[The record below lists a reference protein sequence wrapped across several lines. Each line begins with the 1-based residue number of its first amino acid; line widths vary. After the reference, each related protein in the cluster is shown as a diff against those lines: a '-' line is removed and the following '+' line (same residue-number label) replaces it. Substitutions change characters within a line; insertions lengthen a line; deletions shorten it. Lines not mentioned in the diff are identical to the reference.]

1 MTAHANSL
9 IERDTAR
16 RAPRRWSIP
25 ANDLRALMNAFE
37 RVGYDTERLLASAGI
52 ATTDANDPDARIPS
66 ESLGRIIAA
75 AQQQRFMPNLAM
87 ELARVTALGAFP
99 LLDYL
104 VMTSDTVGTGIA
116 QLARYY
122 RLIGNP
128 VVIELQESPD
138 GIRVAMTSGAP
149 FSVEFLATLMV
160 LHLRHE
166 TDGSFAPD
174 SVSVRHKPDDVAA
187 WESVLGCRVHH
198 TAPWNGVSVP
208 LTSWSLPLRRR
219 DPVLRQILEARADD
233 VLGRLPARTGL
244 AREVQCALASRV
256 AGSDMRIEALARQL
270 AMSPRT
276 LQRRLAAE
284 QVSYQELL
292 DDARKEAAA
301 RYLGE
306 STLAIC
312 EVAYLVGY
320 SEPAPFHRAF
330 KRWYGMTPE
339 NFRQQRRRRID

>member
-16 RAPRRWSIP
+16 RALRRWSIP
-25 ANDLRALMNAFE
+25 ASDLRAFMNAFE
-37 RVGYDTERLLASAGI
+37 RIGYDAERLLASAGI
-52 ATTDANDPDARIPS
+52 ATADVNDPDGRIPS
-66 ESLGRIIAA
+66 ESLGRIISA
-75 AQQQRFMPNLAM
+75 AQQQRFTPNLAM

-104 VMTSDTVGTGIA
+104 VMTSDSVGTGVA

-128 VVIELQESPD
+128 VVIEVQESPD
-138 GIRVAMTSGAP
+138 EIRVAMVSSAP

-160 LHLRHE
+160 LHLRNE
-166 TDGSFAPD
+166 TDGRFGPD

-187 WESVLGCRVHH
+187 WEGVLGCRVHQS
-198 TAPWNGVSVP
+198 APWNGVSVP
-208 LTSWSLPLRRR
+208 LASWSLPLRRR

-244 AREVQCALASRV
+244 AREVQRALASRV

-301 RYLGE
+301 RYLSE

-330 KRWYGMTPE
+330 KRWYAMTPE
-339 NFRQQRRRRID
+339 NFRQQRRLRND

>member
-16 RAPRRWSIP
+16 RAGRQWSMP
-25 ANDLRALMNAFE
+25 ANDVRAFVNAFE
-37 RVGYDTERLLASAGI
+37 RLGYDIERLLASAGFP
-52 ATTDANDPDARIPS
+52 AADADDPDARIPP
-66 ESLGRIIAA
+66 EYLGRIVAD
-75 AQQQRFMPNLAM
+75 AQQQRFKPNLAM

-104 VMTSDTVGTGIA
+104 MMTSDTVGTGIR

-128 VVIELQESPD
+128 VVIELQESPG
-138 GIRVAMTSGAP
+138 GIRVVMAGGAA

-160 LHLRHE
+160 LHLRNE
-166 TDGSFAPD
+166 TDGRFAAY
-174 SVSVRHKPDDVAA
+174 SVSVGHQPSAAAA
-187 WESVLGCRVHH
+187 WENVLGCRVHH
-198 TAPWNGVSVP
+198 TAQWNGVSVP
-208 LTSWSLPLRRR
+208 HSSWSLPLRRR

-244 AREVQCALASRV
+244 AREVQRALASRV
-256 AGSDMRIEALARQL
+256 AGSDMRIDALARQL

-284 QVSYQELL
+284 HVSYQELL

-301 RYLGE
+301 RYLAE

-330 KRWYGMTPE
+330 KRWYGMTPQ
-339 NFRQQRRRRID
+339 NFRQQRRR

>member
-16 RAPRRWSIP
+16 RAERRWSLP
-25 ANDLRALMNAFE
+25 ANDLRALMSAFE
-37 RVGYDTERLLASAGI
+37 RVGYDSEWLLASAGI
-52 ATTDANDPDARIPS
+52 PTAEVNDPDARISS
-66 ESLGRIIAA
+66 ESLGRIVTA
-75 AQQQRFMPNLAM
+75 AQQRRFTPNLAM

-104 VMTSDTVGTGIA
+104 VMTSDTVGAGVR

-128 VVIELQESPD
+128 VVIELQESPE
-138 GIRVAMTSGAP
+138 GIRVEMASGAA

-160 LHLRHE
+160 LHLRNE
-166 TDGSFAPD
+166 TDARFAAG
-174 SVSVRHKPDDVAA
+174 SVSVKHEPADVAA

-198 TAPWNGVSVP
+198 SAPWNGLSVP
-208 LTSWSLPLRRR
+208 CTSWSLPLRRR

-244 AREVQCALASRV
+244 AREVQRALASRG

-276 LQRRLAAE
+276 LQRRLASE
-284 QVSYQELL
+284 QVSYHELL

-301 RYLGE
+301 RYLSE

-339 NFRQQRRRRID
+339 NFRRQRCRKID

>member
-9 IERDTAR
+9 IERDTPR
-16 RAPRRWSIP
+16 RAERRWSMP
-25 ANDLRALMNAFE
+25 ANDLRAFMNAFG
-37 RVGYDTERLLASAGI
+37 RVGYETGRLLASAGI
-52 ATTDANDPDARIPS
+52 PPSDANDPDARIPS

-75 AQQQRFMPNLAM
+75 AQQQRFTPNLAM
-87 ELARVTALGAFP
+87 ELARVTALGEFP

-104 VMTSDTVGTGIA
+104 VMTSDTVGAGIA

-138 GIRVAMTSGAP
+138 EIRVAMLSGAP

-160 LHLRHE
+160 LHLRNE
-166 TDGSFAPD
+166 TDGRFAPD
-174 SVSVRHKPDDVAA
+174 SVSVRHKPDDAVA
-187 WESVLGCRVHH
+187 WEGVLGCRVHS
-198 TAPWNGVSVP
+198 TAPWSGVSVP
-208 LTSWSLPLRRR
+208 RTSWSLPLRRR

-233 VLGRLPARTGL
+233 VLSRLPARTGL
-244 AREVQCALASRV
+244 AREVQRALASRG

-284 QVSYQELL
+284 KVSYQELL
-292 DDARKEAAA
+292 DDVRKEAAA
-301 RYLGE
+301 RYLRE
-306 STLAIC
+306 SALAIC

-339 NFRQQRRRRID
+339 NFRQRRCRRID